1 MSGDTAAAAAG
12 EHVPVVHSLSDIYAD
27 AVRAQQ
33 RYTALTSRFLAIY
46 QHPPLFYARAPGRVN
61 LIGEHVDYC
70 GYSVLPMAIDRDT
83 VIAVAVADDSLLSPP
98 DPHPV
103 QVANYDSAYPPVTF
117 NSNTQLFTVQP
128 VHSWTKYI
136 QCGFKGVFNDR
147 KARGDSSVLLSSS
160 AVSASPST
168 VWEDD
173 FVDYKHHSLQLMVS
187 GTVPPSAGLS
197 SSSSL
202 VCASALTAAF
212 SHSLLPSLPAPA
224 LASIAAQCERYVGT
238 MGGGMDQAISFMS
251 QRGVAQ
257 RIDFDPLH
265 ATPVSL
271 PPTAVFLVCNSLYDS
286 EKAVQAARQFNA
298 RVLECKLAAL
308 LLARH
313 FKLQPAPSEV
323 SSFVLRTV
331 QQRSNHTTAQLV
343 SLLASS
349 SSILHEQPYTVAEVE
364 TALGVQL
371 ADYLSYNANFAKVI
385 AANPPLHLRQRALH
399 VYSEAQR
406 VYDFQAACDAS
417 SASSALTVSTLGRL
431 MDESHASCRDQYD
444 CSCDDLE
451 RLVRVVKEAGA
462 LGCRLT
468 GAGWGGCVVA
478 LFDGGLGEHAVS
490 EAQQRIQ
497 QTYYVGYKGVAAD
510 DPRLSEYMFTTTPAS
525 GAAVYVPEREGV
537 SGESLAAKVAAGEA
551 AAVAAVEGKSGSMSL
566 WKRTVVMI
574 GLGLLTGAVIALL
587 TRHHN
592 RRLAHA
598 TTTTTSHAVA
608 SGALGSAMATPS
620 PLPVLR

>member
-1 MSGDTAAAAAG
+1 MSVGAAG
-12 EHVPVVHSLSDIYAD
+12 GGQVPVVHSLTDIYSD

-33 RYTALTSRFLAIY
+33 RYTALTSRFLEIY

-61 LIGEHVDYC
+61 LIGEHTDYS

-83 VIAVAVADDSLLSPP
+83 VIAAAVADDSLLSPP

-117 NSNTQLFTVQP
+117 NSNTELFTVEA
-128 VHSWTKYI
+128 VHSWTKYV

-147 KARGDSSVLLSSS
+147 RAQGDTSILLSSS
-160 AVSASPST
+160 AAPASLST
-168 VWEDD
+168 VWDD
-173 FVDYKHHSLQLMVS
+173 NFVDFKHHSLQLMVS

-202 VCASALTAAF
+202 VCVSALTAAF
-212 SHSLLPSLPAPA
+212 AHSLLPSMSAST
-224 LASIAAQCERYVGT
+224 LATITAQCERYVGT

-265 ATPVSL
+265 ATAVSL
-271 PPTAVFLVCNSLYDS
+271 PPTAVFLVCNSLFDS

-308 LLARH
+308 LLAKH
-313 FKLQPAPSEV
+313 FDIKVAPSEV
-323 SSFVLRTV
+323 SSFVLRTL
-331 QQRSNHTTAQLV
+331 QQRSNHSTAQLV
-343 SLLASS
+343 SLLRSS
-349 SSILHEQPYTVAEVE
+349 TAALNEQPYTVAEVE
-364 TALGVQL
+364 SALRVKL
-371 ADYLSYNANFAKVI
+371 TDYLSYNRNFAKVI
-385 AANPPLHLRQRALH
+385 ASDPPLHLRLRALH

-406 VYDFQAACDAS
+406 VYDFQTACGS
-417 SASSALTVSTLGRL
+417 ISTSTISTLGRL

-451 RLVRVVKEAGA
+451 RLVRVVKDAGA
-462 LGCRLT
+462 VGCRLT

-478 LFDGGLGEHAVS
+478 LFDGGVGEHAVT

-497 QTYYVGYKGVAAD
+497 KSYYVGYKGIAAD
-510 DPRLSEYMFTTTPAS
+510 DPRLSEYMFITTPAS
-525 GAAVYVPEREGV
+525 GAAVYVPERAGV

-551 AAVAAVEGKSGSMSL
+551 AAVAAVEGGIGGVSL
-566 WKRTVVMI
+566 WKRTAVMI
-574 GLGLLTGAVIALL
+574 GLGLLTGAVVALL

-608 SGALGSAMATPS
+608 SGALGSAVATPA

>member
-1 MSGDTAAAAAG
+1 MSTDTAAVNSG
-12 EHVPVVHSLSDIYAD
+12 QVPVVHSLNDIYAD

-33 RYTALTSRFLAIY
+33 RYTALTSRFLAVY
-46 QHPPLFYARAPGRVN
+46 HRPPLFYVRAPGRVN
-61 LIGEHVDYC
+61 LIGEHIDYC

-83 VIAVAVADDSLLSPP
+83 VIAAAVNDDSLLSPP

-103 QVANYDSAYPPVTF
+103 QIANYDSAFAAITF
-117 NSNTQLFTVQP
+117 NSNTDLFTTEAA
-128 VHSWTKYI
+128 HNWTKYV

-147 KARGDSSVLLSSS
+147 KAQSDTSVLLNSSD
-160 AVSASPST
+160 APAAPST
-168 VWEDD
+168 VWDD
-173 FVDYKHHSLQLMVS
+173 HFVEYRHHSLQLMVS

-212 SHSLLPSLPAPA
+212 AHSLLPSLPAAA
-224 LASIAAQCERYVGT
+224 LATIAAQCERYVGT
-238 MGGGMDQAISFMS
+238 MGGGMDQAISFLS

-271 PPTAVFLVCNSLYDS
+271 PPTAVFLVCNSLYES

-308 LLARH
+308 LLAKH
-313 FKLQPAPSEV
+313 FRIQVASSEV
-323 SSFVLRTV
+323 KSFVLRTV
-331 QQRSNHTTAQLV
+331 QQRSSHTTARLV
-343 SLLASS
+343 SLLQSS
-349 SSILHEQPYTVAEVE
+349 TSILHEQPYTVAEVE
-364 TALGVQL
+364 TVLGVKL
-371 ADYLSYNANFAKVI
+371 TDYLSYNTNFAKVI
-385 AANPPLHLRQRALH
+385 ASNSPLRLRQRALH

-406 VYDFQAACDAS
+406 VYDFQSACTS
-417 SASSALTVSTLGRL
+417 ISATTVSTLGRL
-431 MDESHASCRDQYD
+431 MDESHASCRDQYE

-451 RLVRVVKEAGA
+451 RLVSVVKDAGA

-478 LFDGGLGEHAVS
+478 LFDGALGEHAVS

-497 QTYYVGYKGVAAD
+497 KTYYVGYKGIAAN

-525 GAAVYVPEREGV
+525 GAAVYVPERAGV

-551 AAVAAVEGKSGSMSL
+551 AAVAAVESSGSSMSL
-566 WKRTVVMI
+566 WKRTAVMI

-587 TRHHN
+587 TRRHN

-608 SGALGSAMATPS
+608 SGVLGSAMATPT
-620 PLPVLR
+620 PFPVLR

>member
-1 MSGDTAAAAAG
+1 MSSVDPAAAAAAAG
-12 EHVPVVHSLSDIYAD
+12 AVPVVHTLSDIYAD
-27 AVRAQQ
+27 ALRAQQ
-33 RYTALTSRFLAIY
+33 RYTALTSRFLAVY

-61 LIGEHVDYC
+61 LIGEHVDYA
-70 GYSVLPMAIDRDT
+70 GYSVLPMAIERDT
-83 VIAVAVADDSLLSPP
+83 VIAAAVADDSLLSAS

-103 QVANYDSAYPPVTF
+103 QVANYDSAYPPVTY
-117 NSNTQLFTVQP
+117 NNNAELFEVQAA
-128 VHSWTKYI
+128 HTWTKYV

-147 KARGDSSVLLSSS
+147 KARGDTSILLNSSS
-160 AVSASPST
+160 APSAPST
-168 VWEDD
+168 VWEDSYI
-173 FVDYKHHSLQLMVS
+173 DYKHHSLQLMVS

-212 SHSLLPSLPAPA
+212 AHSLLPSLPASS
-224 LASIAAQCERYVGT
+224 LATVAAQCERYVGT
-238 MGGGMDQAISFMS
+238 MGGGMDQAISFLS

-265 ATPVSL
+265 ATAVEL
-271 PPTAVFLVCNSLYDS
+271 PPNAVFLVCNSLYES

-313 FKLQPAPSEV
+313 FQLQVVADEV
-323 SSFVLRTV
+323 RSFVLRTV
-331 QQRSNHTTAQLV
+331 QQRSKHTTAQLV
-343 SLLASS
+343 SLLQSS
-349 SSILHEQPYTVAEVE
+349 TSILHEQPYTVDEVE
-364 TALGVQL
+364 AVLGVKL
-371 ADYLSYNANFAKVI
+371 AHYLSYNANFAKVL
-385 AANPPLHLRQRALH
+385 AAAPPLLLRQRALH

-406 VYDFQAACDAS
+406 VYDFQSACAS
-417 SASSALTVSTLGRL
+417 QSDSTVSTLGRL

-478 LFDGGLGEHAVS
+478 LFDGAKGEHAVD

-497 QTYYVGYKGVAAD
+497 QAYYVGYKGLAAD
-510 DPRLSEYMFTTTPAS
+510 DARLSEYVFTTSPAS
-525 GAAVYVPEREGV
+525 GAAVYVPERAGE

-551 AAVAAVEGKSGSMSL
+551 AAVAAVEGSASSMSL
-566 WKRTVVMI
+566 WKRTAVMV
-574 GLGLLTGAVIALL
+574 GLGLLTGAVVALL
-587 TRHHN
+587 TRHRN
-592 RRLAHA
+592 RRLALA

-608 SGALGSAMATPS
+608 SGVLASAIAAPTQ
-620 PLPVLR
+620 LPVLR

>member
-1 MSGDTAAAAAG
+1 MSADSATVSGN
-12 EHVPVVHSLSDIYAD
+12 VPVVHSLHDIYAD

-33 RYTALTSRFLAIY
+33 RYTALTSRFLAVY
-46 QHPPLFYARAPGRVN
+46 QRPPLFYARAPGRVN
-61 LIGEHVDYC
+61 LIGEHVDYS

-83 VIAVAVADDSLLSPP
+83 VVAVAVNDDPLLSPS
-98 DPHPV
+98 DAHPV
-103 QVANYDSAYPPVTF
+103 QVANYDSAYPPATF
-117 NSNTQLFTVQP
+117 NSNKELFTVEA
-128 VHSWTKYI
+128 VHNWTKYV

-147 KARGDSSVLLSSS
+147 KAQGDTSVLLSSS
-160 AVSASPST
+160 AASASPSS
-168 VWEDD
+168 VWDD
-173 FVDYKHHSLQLMVS
+173 NFVEYKHHSLQLMVS

-212 SHSLLPSLPAPA
+212 AHSLLPSLSAA
-224 LASIAAQCERYVGT
+224 TLASIAAQCERYVGT
-238 MGGGMDQAISFMS
+238 MGGGMDQAISFLS
-251 QRGVAQ
+251 QRSVAQ

-265 ATPVSL
+265 ATAVSL

-308 LLARH
+308 LLAKH
-313 FKLQPAPSEV
+313 FNIAVAPNEAAT
-323 SSFVLRTV
+323 FVLRTL
-331 QQRSNHTTAQLV
+331 QQRSKHTTGQLV
-343 SLLASS
+343 SLLQSS
-349 SSILHEQPYTVAEVE
+349 TDILHEQPYTVAEVE
-364 TALGVQL
+364 AALGVKL

-406 VYDFQAACDAS
+406 VYDFQAACS
-417 SASSALTVSTLGRL
+417 ESTSPSTLSTLGRL
-431 MDESHASCRDQYD
+431 MDESHASCRDRYE

-451 RLVRVVKEAGA
+451 RLVRVVKAAGA

-478 LFDGGLGEHAVS
+478 LFDGSQGEHAVH

-497 QTYYVGYKGVAAD
+497 QSYYVEYKRIAAD
-510 DPRLSEYMFTTTPAS
+510 DPRLSEYMFTSAPAS
-525 GAAVYVPEREGV
+525 GAAVYVPERAGV
-537 SGESLAAKVAAGEA
+537 SGETLAAKVAAGEA
-551 AAVAAVEGKSGSMSL
+551 AVAALEGGGGSVSM
-566 WKRTVVMI
+566 WRRTVVMV
-574 GLGLLTGAVIALL
+574 GLGLLTGVVVALL
-587 TRHHN
+587 SRRHN
-592 RRLAHA
+592 RRLALS

-608 SGALGSAMATPS
+608 SGALSSAMATPT